1 MHLVMPKVIFGQ
13 ILLSVLQMKKIIY
26 RIVAIAAI
34 FIGLSACKKDEV
46 ILNLTY
52 ESVEIAAEGQE
63 VNIEVESNTDWTVT
77 SSSDWVAF
85 QPAQGSGNATVVA
98 TVSANKVEEA
108 RKATV
113 VVRGG
118 GLTRDVTISQAPYVL
133 KVPEAAGAIEG
144 KEKGAAGETIVLTVA
159 EIPHA
164 QTYKWYRDGK
174 EVQNTEERSLETV
187 VAGTYTVAG
196 ENGLGVGPV
205 SPEKKVSFSTE
216 YVFNAAK
223 ASYEGGDYNNAYKV
237 EFSKS
242 IDEQTE
248 IGATVIFYEEKPDYN
263 NILLPARSYKAIQP
277 YKNNYTAVGTIA
289 PNNEYA
295 LEGTRFYIKKNGL
308 LVSESVNYVKEDGGS
323 LEVSY
328 AGGTYTIKGSLDCFI
343 MSTVVDPEWGEYQ
356 IAKDSDKFTF
366 EYSGK
371 LEFENNWRDWNV
383 YYYDDDFLDEDYD
396 LGKVRAAYLKYGGT
410 ADFGTPVWGL
420 ELWSADQSTAG
431 YDVFATFFAA
441 RDTIPEGRYTIAAEP
456 RKGVRGTA
464 ERGYYLKPAYYGMAC
479 KHWNPEINNY
489 DQAILGQPVEESY
502 LDISKTGEGEYTIS
516 YVLVDSRKHKITAS
530 YSGHVEIMSGSSS
543 SSSKE

>member
-1 MHLVMPKVIFGQ
+1 MAKIQVYYF
-13 ILLSVLQMKKIIY
+13 MKKIIY
-26 RIVAIAAI
+26 RFVALTAI

-52 ESVEIAAEGQE
+52 ESEEIAAEGKE
-63 VNIEVESNTDWTVT
+63 VVMSVESNTDWTAT
-77 SSSDWVAF
+77 SSADWVLV
-85 QPAQGSGNATVVA
+85 QPEQGSGNATLVV

-113 VVRGG
+113 TLLGG
-118 GLTRDVTISQAPYVL
+118 GLTSEVTISQAPYVL

-144 KEKGAAGETIVLTVA
+144 KEQGAAGETIVLSVA

-164 QTYKWYRDGK
+164 HTYKWYRDGK
-174 EVQNTEERSLETV
+174 EVQNTEERTLSVMTG
-187 VAGTYTVAG
+187 GTYTVAG
-196 ENGLGVGPV
+196 ENGLGEGPK
-205 SPEKKVSFSTE
+205 SPEKKVSFSTD
-216 YVFNAAK
+216 YVFDTAK

-248 IGATVIFYEEKPDYN
+248 IGATVIFYEEKPDYK
-263 NILLPARSYKAIQP
+263 NIILPARSYKAVQP
-277 YKNNYTAVGTIA
+277 YLNNYTAVGTIA

-295 LEGTRFYIKKNGL
+295 LEGTRFYIKKDGQI
-308 LVSESVNYVKEDGGS
+308 VSETVNYVKENGGT
-323 LEVSY
+323 LEVAY
-328 AGGTYTIKGSLDCFI
+328 AGGTYTIKGSLGCFV
-343 MSTVVDPEWGEYQ
+343 MTTVVDPEWGEYQ
-356 IAKDSDKFTF
+356 VSADSGTFTF

-410 ADFGTPVWGL
+410 EDYGTPVWGL

-441 RDTIPEGRYTIAAEP
+441 RDTIPEGRYTIASEP
-456 RKGVRGTA
+456 KKAVRGTA
-464 ERGYYLKPAYYGMAC
+464 ERGYYLKPTYYGMTC
-479 KHWNPEINNY
+479 KHWNPEIVNY

-502 LDISKTGEGEYTIS
+502 LDIEKTGEGEYTIS
-516 YVLVDSRKHKITAS
+516 YVLVDSRKHKITAN
-530 YSGHVEIMSGSSS
+530 YSGHVEILDGSS